1 MINIDRILH
10 PTDFSQN
17 SAHALN
23 YAYTMAQTFEAE
35 LHLIYVIS
43 EALVSV
49 SPPMSG
55 FLPEGYYQ
63 DVMESAESN
72 LSQVLEND
80 EGLKNRMEMDYWG
93 LSYKDALQEIAEK
106 DNSEII
112 KVAYETSIC
121 IRNANFLEDD
131 DRERIS
137 FTKSLDSADYFVTN
151 YRWHM
156 LKDSSFAETLIHEPF
171 YDLKVGESSIM
182 TVWKLNE

>member
-35 LHLIYVIS
+35 LHLVYVIS

-80 EGLKNRMEMDYWG
+80 EGLKSGIVRKVIEG
-93 LSYKDALQEIAEK
+93 AAFV
-106 DNSEII
+106 EII
-112 KVAYETSIC
+112 RYAREQDIKMIVMGTHGYSGLMHLLMGSVAENVVRKAPCPVLTVHP
-121 IRNANFLEDD
+121 EDH
-131 DRERIS
+131 RFE
-137 FTKSLDSADYFVTN
+137 
-151 YRWHM
+151 M
-156 LKDSSFAETLIHEPF
+156 P
-171 YDLKVGESSIM
+171 
-182 TVWKLNE
+182 